1 MRHTTRGT
9 AATLTLGLALT
20 SALAGCTGSA
30 RDTDAVDTGP
40 VKLVAFDSCD
50 QALGELKRRAKP
62 YVGPYGFQFGG
73 GVEGDMAGG
82 ARDSA
87 PNAAGAPGA
96 APGEKSTGE
105 HSTTNTHEAG
115 VDEPDMVKT
124 DGKRIVTVID
134 GVLRVVD
141 VASRKQTGELS
152 LTDSDAQ
159 TPADPYGVQLL
170 VRGDRALVVVPGY
183 QTYRLPDGP
192 TRETPADYPV
202 SGPKLLLVDLSGEPR
217 VLSRM
222 TIDGSYV
229 DARMVGGNVRLV
241 TQSAPRVPFRYPT
254 GNDRPADLQQD
265 NRVRF
270 EKSTVDDWLPRYSV
284 TTGGSTTTGRVGCE
298 HVSRP
303 TAYSGTSML
312 TVTTLGLDA
321 TALSGKAS
329 ITIAADG
336 RTVYGTGTS
345 LYVANDQQLVRP
357 FEARAEVAPP
367 KPRTE
372 IYEFDVS
379 KPGAP
384 RYTASGV
391 VPGWLINQYAMS
403 EYDGRLRVATTT
415 GQPWG
420 GPERDEPRTESA
432 VYVLAAKDLDQVGK
446 VGGLGKGERIYAV
459 RFAGPVGYV
468 VTFRQMDPLYVVDL
482 RDPEHPKVTGE
493 LKISGY
499 SAYLHPAGG
508 GRLIGVG
515 QEGDANGQRLGTQ
528 VSLFDVRDP
537 AHPNRLARHHVKY
550 GNSNAEF
557 DPHAFLYWPKTG
569 LLVIPVT
576 TYQPTDVQEKPVGPQ
591 GGALVLKVGDNSLTE
606 VGTVAHPGQRDYR
619 GMVQRSLYIDGTLW
633 TVSRE
638 GLQANDAGNLD
649 KQAWIPF
656 E

>member
-1 MRHTTRGT
+1 
-9 AATLTLGLALT
+9 
-20 SALAGCTGSA
+20 
-30 RDTDAVDTGP
+30 
-40 VKLVAFDSCD
+40 LVAFDSCN
-50 QALGELKRRAKP
+50 QALGELKRKARP

-73 GVEGDMAGG
+73 AIADGG
-82 ARDSA
+82 LARGGA
-87 PNAAGAPGA
+87 PNAAAPGA
-96 APGEKSTGE
+96 APGEKAASGE

-124 DGKRIVTVID
+124 DGRRIVTVAD
-134 GVLRVVD
+134 GVLRVID

-152 LTDSDAQ
+152 LAEAGGTPV
-159 TPADPYGVQLL
+159 PADPYGVQLL
-170 VRGDRALVVVPGY
+170 LRGDRALVVVPGY
-183 QTYRLPDGP
+183 QIYGKPEGP
-192 TRETPADYPV
+192 VPGEPPAVRPI
-202 SGPKLLLVDLSGEPR
+202 SGPRLLLVDLSGQPR
-217 VLSRM
+217 VLSEM

-229 DARMVGGNVRLV
+229 DARMVGSAVQLV
-241 TQSAPRVPFRYPT
+241 TQSTPRVPFRYPT
-254 GNDRPADLQQD
+254 GSDTPPDLQKD
-265 NRVRF
+265 NRIRF
-270 EKSTVDDWLPRYSV
+270 DKSTVDDWLPRYSV
-284 TTGGSTTTGRVGCE
+284 TTSGSTTTGRVGCE
-298 HVSRP
+298 RVSRAA
-303 TAYSGTSML
+303 TYSGTSML

-321 TALSGKAS
+321 AALSGKAS

-336 RTVYGTGTS
+336 RTVYGTGDR
-345 LYVANDQQLVRP
+345 LYVANDQQLIRP
-357 FEARAEVAPP
+357 FDAPADAEPP
-367 KPRTE
+367 RPRTE
-372 IYEFDVS
+372 IYQFDVS
-379 KPGAP
+379 RAGTP

-420 GPERDEPRTESA
+420 GPAEDAPRTEST
-432 VYVLAAKDLDQVGK
+432 VYVLAANDLAVVGK

-468 VTFRQMDPLYVVDL
+468 VTFRQTDPLYVIDL
-482 RDPEHPKVTGE
+482 RDPERPKVTGE

-499 SAYLHPAGG
+499 SAYLHPAGD

-515 QEGDANGQRLGTQ
+515 QEATASGQRLGTQ

-537 AHPNRLARHHVKY
+537 AHPNRLARHHVEY

-576 TYQPTDVQEKPVGPQ
+576 TYGPTDVQEKPVGPQ
-591 GGALVLKVGDNSLTE
+591 GGALVLRVTDKGLSEL
-606 VGTVAHPGQRDYR
+606 GTVAHPDQRDYR
-619 GMVQRSLYIDGTLW
+619 GMVQRSVYIDGTLW
-633 TVSRE
+633 TVSLE
-638 GLQANDAGNLD
+638 GLQANDADTLS